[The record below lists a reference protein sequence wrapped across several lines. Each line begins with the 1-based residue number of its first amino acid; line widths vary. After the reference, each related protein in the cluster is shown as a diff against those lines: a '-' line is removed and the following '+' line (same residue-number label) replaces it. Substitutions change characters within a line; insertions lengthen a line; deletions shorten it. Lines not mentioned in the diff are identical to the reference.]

1 MAIVRNI
8 QNNDLYR
15 YLGND
20 EYKNLRTGNTG
31 KIEPNVVQ
39 KILKINLEATEL
51 INEHPILEELI
62 KSLNL
67 KFDNNKT

>member
-20 EYKNLRTGNTG
+20 EYLNIRTGNKG
-31 KIEPNVVQ
+31 NIEPEAAK
-39 KILKINLEATEL
+39 KILRINVEATEL
-51 INEHPILEELI
+51 FNDNPLIEEMI
-62 KSLNL
+62 KALNL
-67 KFDNNKT
+67 KIEK